1 MRTLQTLFSV
11 SLLMAA
17 CSAGPAVS
25 NSGPQSVV
33 STAPAAQA
41 ESTAPGSELES
52 TTSTGPAEANRPTP
66 ADDTAAADA
75 ESLVDSFVDFSKNP
89 TDDNFNALPLAKS
102 VDLGLGPSIVKTME
116 FDRLRQPDAWKL
128 DVELFRAYV
137 GPFSALDLLAGLE
150 DYEVTV
156 GDHPHCVSPP
166 VPPPDGHESH
176 ERISVQPQ
184 LGPQDSCLMWATVD
198 LFLEPSGDVAA
209 ITLDMYEP

>member
-1 MRTLQTLFSV
+1 MRALQTLFSV
-11 SLLMAA
+11 SLLVAA

-25 NSGPQSVV
+25 SSGPQSVV

-41 ESTAPGSELES
+41 EST
-52 TTSTGPAEANRPTP
+52 TSTASAETVRTTP
-66 ADDTAAADA
+66 ADDTTPEDA
-75 ESLVDSFVDFSKNP
+75 ESLVDSLVNFSKNP
-89 TDDNFNALPLAKS
+89 TDENFDALPLANS

-116 FDRLRQPDAWKL
+116 ADRLRQPDAWKL

-137 GPFSALDLLAGLE
+137 GPFSALDMLTELE
-150 DYEVTV
+150 DYETTV
-156 GDHPHCVSPP
+156 GEHPHCVSPP

-184 LGPQDSCLMWATVD
+184 LGPQDSCLMWSTVD
-198 LFLEPSGDVAA
+198 LFLEPSGDVVA